1 MIDASER
8 NQRTELALRV
18 AELTRDVQAQRTA
31 DLQRIQGTFT
41 VFENRTA
48 GEMVRQRT
56 MLNNLATL
64 ASQRQ

>member
-1 MIDASER
+1 
-8 NQRTELALRV
+8 
-18 AELTRDVQAQRTA
+18 LTRDVQAQRTA